1 METNPSVW
9 RRQAR
14 LDAQSLTEFSALGQE
29 AQRRKTLAGNEQ
41 CTHLAMENCPA
52 QPPQSGINKVATSR
66 TAISSAPGTDGDG
79 SSSNNQAPQTARP
92 GSAFLQI
99 NGLKKRNRLSASDKK
114 AKREAVAADYK
125 AGHPQLAIM
134 LRNTL
139 SKPQFTEML
148 AELLLDGMAPV
159 APSYEVLPSSKA
171 IKSIRGLV
179 TSEDEYVRVTKT
191 DKGFLLT
198 PYTPE
203 GVSDE

>member
-1 METNPSVW
+1 MIESEKSLLPS
-9 RRQAR
+9 AN
-14 LDAQSLTEFSALGQE
+14 TEASISQ
-29 AQRRKTLAGNEQ
+29 
-41 CTHLAMENCPA
+41 
-52 QPPQSGINKVATSR
+52 KVA
-66 TAISSAPGTDGDG
+66 G
-79 SSSNNQAPQTARP
+79 SHTPPPVIPKNR
-92 GSAFLQI
+92 
-99 NGLKKRNRLSASDKK
+99 KRLSASARK
-114 AKREAVAADYK
+114 AKREAVATDYK

>member
-1 METNPSVW
+1 M
-9 RRQAR
+9 
-14 LDAQSLTEFSALGQE
+14 
-29 AQRRKTLAGNEQ
+29 AGNEQ

-79 SSSNNQAPQTARP
+79 SSSNNQALQTARP

-99 NGLKKRNRLSASDKK
+99 NGLKKRNRLSASARK
-114 AKREAVAADYK
+114 AKREAVATDYK
-125 AGHPQLAIM
+125 AGHPPLAIM

-139 SKPQFTEML
+139 SKPQFTDML
-148 AELLLDGMAPV
+148 AELLLGGTLTPV
-159 APSYEVLPSSKA
+159 APSYEVLPASKA
-171 IKSIRGLV
+171 IKSIRGLI
-179 TSEDEYVRVTKT
+179 TREDEYVRVTKT